1 MCQSKTL
8 TTATAG
14 IAAMAGR
21 KKKQA
26 GGKDRKLDEFLR
38 QLRIED
44 EKRGKI
50 VAFVEEL
57 TFKRMKELSTG
68 VTEEKEA
75 EKKKLKLRLRMPWTK

>member
-1 MCQSKTL
+1 MS
-8 TTATAG
+8 
-14 IAAMAGR
+14 GR

-26 GGKDRKLDEFLR
+26 GGKDRKLDELLK
-38 QLRIED
+38 QLNIES
-44 EKRGKI
+44 EKRDKI

-68 VTEEKEA
+68 VAEEKEN

>member
-1 MCQSKTL
+1 M
-8 TTATAG
+8 
-14 IAAMAGR
+14 GR
-21 KKKQA
+21 KKRHKQLDV
-26 GGKDRKLDEFLR
+26 GKDRKLDEFLR

-68 VTEEKEA
+68 IKEEKED
-75 EKKKLKLRLRMPWTK
+75 EKKKLKLRLRMPWQK

>member
-1 MCQSKTL
+1 M
-8 TTATAG
+8 
-14 IAAMAGR
+14 GR
-21 KKKQA
+21 KKRHKQLDV
-26 GGKDRKLDEFLR
+26 GKNRKLDEFLR

-68 VTEEKEA
+68 IKEEKEG
-75 EKKKLKLRLRMPWTK
+75 EKKKLKLRLRMPWMK